1 MMTRGLLTILT
12 LAGMLSGCAPQQF
25 RPGTV
30 HDGIGAELKQASAER
45 TTTREPLADKAL
57 MPPLAVDMPK
67 PADTEPRFDLS
78 VVNAPATQVF
88 MAIVTGT
95 RYNML
100 VPPDVG
106 GHITISLKDVT
117 VREALD
123 SIRELYGYEY
133 AFKGNRITVQSNTLQ
148 TRVFQVNYLASR
160 RQGASELRV
169 TSGAIS
175 SSGSSSSSG
184 SPNTA
189 TPGQPVGG
197 SGATVA
203 NLTSRVQ
210 TTTDNDFWGSLT
222 AALSAIVGNADGRK
236 VVVNPQSGIVVVSA
250 LPREVRQVEAYL
262 RATQTVVDR
271 QVMLEAKILDV
282 TLSEQFQAGVNWGAF
297 RSGSNSNSAI
307 GVTAPGTT
315 LSASA
320 PGVSTSL
327 TTDSVTL
334 HPGRLGS
341 IAATSLGNGFIGLA
355 LQTSNF
361 AALLSFLEEQGT
373 VTVLSSPRIAT
384 INNQKAVLKVGTDEL
399 FVTNVTTTTTA
410 SATGGT
416 VSTPSVT
423 LQPYFSGISLDVT
436 PQVDEDN
443 NIVLHI
449 HPAISIVKE
458 KEKII
463 NLGAT
468 LGTFQLPLASS
479 SVNETDSIV
488 RVSDGNIVAIGGLMT
503 QSQTQDR
510 SQLPGLGNVPGV
522 GMLFGQRASAGS
534 KRELVILIKPTV
546 IASDRAWLKDI
557 DGTSERIQK
566 LDPREFMS
574 RER

>member
-12 LAGMLSGCAPQQF
+12 LAGLLSGCAPQQF

-30 HDGIGAELKQASAER
+30 HQEIGAELKQATADRSAK
-45 TTTREPLADKAL
+45 EPVADKAL

-67 PADTEPRFDLS
+67 AADTEPRFDLS
-78 VVNAPATQVF
+78 VVNAPAAQVF

-106 GHITISLKDVT
+106 GHITVSLKDVT

-133 AFKGNRITVQSNTLQ
+133 AVKGNRITVQSNTLQ

-169 TSGAIS
+169 TSS
-175 SSGSSSSSG
+175 SVNSSGSSSTPG
-184 SPNTA
+184 STNTA
-189 TPGQPVGG
+189 TPGQPAGG
-197 SGATVA
+197 SGGTVA

-222 AALSAIVGNADGRK
+222 VALSAIIGNADGRK
-236 VVVNPQSGIVVVSA
+236 VVVNPQSGIIVVSA

-282 TLSEQFQAGVNWGAF
+282 TLNEQFQAGVNWAAF
-297 RSGSNSNSAI
+297 RSGANSKSAL
-307 GVTAPGTT
+307 GVAAPGTT
-315 LSASA
+315 LAAASSGT
-320 PGVSTSL
+320 PSSL
-327 TTDSVTL
+327 SSDSVTVY
-334 HPGRLGS
+334 PGRLGS
-341 IAATSLGNGFIGLA
+341 VAATALGNGFMGLA

-373 VTVLSSPRIAT
+373 VSVLSSPRIAT
-384 INNQKAVLKVGTDEL
+384 INNQKAILKVGTDEL
-399 FVTNVTTTTTA
+399 YVTNVTTTTTA

-449 HPAISIVKE
+449 HPAISVVTE
-458 KEKII
+458 REKII
-463 NLGAT
+463 DLGAT
-468 LGTFQLPLASS
+468 LGIFQLPLASS
-479 SVNETDSIV
+479 SINETDSIV

-503 QSQTQDR
+503 QNQTQDR

-522 GMLFGQRASAGS
+522 GMLFGQRANTGS
-534 KRELVILIKPTV
+534 KRELVILLKPTV
-546 IASDRAWLKDI
+546 IVSDRAWLKDL

-566 LDPREFMS
+566 LDPRGFMS
-574 RER
+574 GDR